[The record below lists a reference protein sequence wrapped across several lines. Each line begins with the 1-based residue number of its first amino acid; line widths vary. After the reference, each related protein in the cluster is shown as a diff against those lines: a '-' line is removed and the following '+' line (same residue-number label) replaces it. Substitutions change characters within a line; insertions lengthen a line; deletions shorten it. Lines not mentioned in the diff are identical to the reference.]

1 MWRKILAFLFIVCS
15 VCVQG
20 RGLVLAED
28 IDLYA
33 QSAVLMDADSGR
45 ILYEKDGSAK
55 LPMASTTKI
64 MTLTVALESGN
75 PDDVVEVSKLAA
87 SQPDVQLNIR
97 TGEKYLLRD
106 LLYSLMLESH
116 NDVAVAVAE
125 HIGGS
130 VEGFADMMNQKA
142 RDIGAFHTHFVT
154 PNGLDSDEHYTTAS
168 DLALIARY
176 AIKNE
181 KFIEITNT
189 PSYSFS
195 DIDGARSFTVNNKDA
210 FLTQMDGAI
219 GIKTGFTGKAGYC
232 FVGAL
237 KRDDRTFISVVLA
250 CGWPPHKTW
259 KWADTQKL
267 MNYGLDNYEY
277 RHISEDGKTFDP
289 VSVEDGQIPT
299 VDLRMEKQDLNLL
312 MRPDE
317 QVNVEY
323 EIPDVLKAPVEEGA
337 IVGNVQYYVA
347 GELYQ
352 VTPIYAAGSVS
363 KIDFRWCLE
372 KVLHKFLYC
381 GGELLPL

>member
-15 VCVQG
+15 VVAQG

-75 PDDVVEVSKLAA
+75 LDDVVEVSKLAA

-142 RDIGAFHTHFVT
+142 RDIGAYNTHFVT

-176 AIKNE
+176 AIQNE

-259 KWADTQKL
+259 KWAERERT
-267 MNYGLDNYEY
+267 
-277 RHISEDGKTFDP
+277 
-289 VSVEDGQIPT
+289 
-299 VDLRMEKQDLNLL
+299 
-312 MRPDE
+312 
-317 QVNVEY
+317 
-323 EIPDVLKAPVEEGA
+323 A
-337 IVGNVQYYVA
+337 
-347 GELYQ
+347 
-352 VTPIYAAGSVS
+352 
-363 KIDFRWCLE
+363 
-372 KVLHKFLYC
+372 
-381 GGELLPL
+381 

>member
-1 MWRKILAFLFIVCS
+1 MWRKILAFLLIVCG
-15 VCVQG
+15 VGAQG
-20 RGLVLAED
+20 RGLALAED
-28 IDLYA
+28 MDLYA

-75 PDDVVEVSKLAA
+75 LDDVVEVSKLAA

-142 RDIGAFHTHFVT
+142 RDIGAYQTHFVT

-176 AIKNE
+176 AIQNE

-195 DIDGARSFTVNNKDA
+195 DIDGGRSFTVNNKDA
-210 FLTQMDGAI
+210 FLNQMDGAI

-267 MNYGLDNYEY
+267 MQYGLDNYEY

-289 VSVEDGQIPT
+289 VSVKDGQIPT

-323 EIPDVLKAPVEEGA
+323 EVPDMLEAPVEEGT
-337 IVGNVQYYVA
+337 IVGNAQYYVA

-352 VTPIYAAGSVS
+352 VTPIYAAGSVK
-363 KIDFRWCLE
+363 KIDFCWCLD
-372 KVLHKFLYC
+372 KVLGKFLNC
-381 GGELLPL
+381 GGELL